1 MLVGLPYT
9 GVASQRKASANGM
22 VSKTPSEVPDWLTR
36 ARNAYAVH
44 NVTVW
49 RPQLPF
55 WLLLWD
61 GQRGLE
67 WMELT
72 DPRQKIKPFHFEIYF
87 GKEAVRD
94 EHYFAALAE
103 ARATGQVVMR
113 ELFGFW
119 DLWFPVPT
127 SEGRHAFVYTG
138 QFLRSVPTWESVSGQ
153 WRTLSGREPTGA
165 DPDFVRYV
173 HMVLEAPVLEPEL
186 LESITEFARLYGDFL
201 LSGGEGAEQQEAIDR
216 LNREHISRL
225 WPIEDWV
232 ESAISADKFE
242 LTPWYLE
249 GELKE
254 WMKEGMGIDRLP
266 TTVLTLMPLDS
277 RAEAMDPVRTLI
289 RNAQIQRACIA
300 LARDMPETAGTRL
313 ADYGVTFIT
322 STRRGKS
329 SARARLELRE
339 RAQQLQA
346 YVLEKFHVRSV
357 VGIGSTLAP
366 GSSLYQ
372 SHREA
377 VLALHM
383 CVQLEKDVLFYDEH
397 GGEASFRYTDLQ
409 RAGQRL
415 LDAFAHEVTNEIK
428 LASDNYVRF
437 VLRYSDERIEV
448 VRSQFLAMLFQLL
461 HAIERKNPMREDARD
476 SFANDL
482 TSRLEETGSLYQLIE
497 AFKEALLRLSFMASR
512 ALQGPKVM
520 RLEATLQYLRENF
533 AEPLRLP
540 DVARKGGFSVAAFSR
555 VFRQATGTSFLAYL
569 RAIRVEHAK
578 KLLATTPMTTE
589 QVAQACGFQSQHH
602 LIRSFKKVAGRTP
615 GTHRRTHANLHRE
628 PTASD

>member
-1 MLVGLPYT
+1 MSRGTDEL
-9 GVASQRKASANGM
+9 
-22 VSKTPSEVPDWLTR
+22 PDWLAR
-36 ARNAYAVH
+36 ARNAYAIH

-49 RPQLPF
+49 RPALPF

-87 GKEAVRD
+87 GKESLRD
-94 EHYFAALAE
+94 DHYFRALGE
-103 ARATGQVVMR
+103 CVSTNQVVAR

-119 DLWFPVPT
+119 DLWMPVAT
-127 SEGRHAFVYTG
+127 REERHAFIYTG
-138 QFLRSVPTWESVSGQ
+138 QFLRAEPTWDSVAEQ

-165 DPDFVRYV
+165 DPDFVRFV
-173 HMVLEAPVLEPEL
+173 NMVLELPVLDQEL
-186 LESITEFARLYGDFL
+186 LDGIEQFARLYGDFL
-201 LSGGEGAEQQEAIDR
+201 VSGGEGTSLQEAVDK
-216 LNREHISRL
+216 LNRERISRL

-232 ESAISADKFE
+232 DSAVSADKFQ

-266 TTVLTLMPLDS
+266 TTAITLMPLDS
-277 RAEAMDPVRTLI
+277 RAESLDPVRTLI
-289 RNAQIQRACIA
+289 RNAQIQRACVA

-329 SARARLELRE
+329 AARARLELRE

-346 YVLEKFHVRSV
+346 YVLERFHVRSV

-383 CVQLEKDVLFYDEH
+383 CVQLEKDVLFFDEH
-397 GGEASFRYTDLQ
+397 GGEASYRYTDLQ
-409 RAGQRL
+409 KAGQRL

-482 TSRLEETGSLYQLIE
+482 SSRLEEAVSLYQLIE
-497 AFKEALLRLSFMASR
+497 AFKEALLRLNFMASR

-615 GTHRRTHANLHRE
+615 DTHRRTHAQLHRE
-628 PTASD
+628 REGEA